1 MRRVVKPV
9 GKTGRR
15 YLRASART
23 IVQNPCF
30 VRTANYNFSPSHRYY
45 RHHRSDSLFNAKQRC
60 NVSFGSKY
68 SKYMYNLYEKG
79 KLTSI
84 LARIKDASQ
93 HLYRPSLRF
102 FRVTENRV
110 NIYIYIPNIFERMAD
125 EAKKSALIVSVFER
139 ASINGCRGTAVI
151 KPLTLLYR
159 VINLNI
165 TTHVS
170 RVSALLIYRSR
181 RFRDVTENAAA
192 KRLFT

>member
-110 NIYIYIPNIFERMAD
+110 NIYIYIYTEYVRTDGRRSEEKCVDRKCI
-125 EAKKSALIVSVFER
+125 R
-139 ASINGCRGTAVI
+139 ACLHQRLPRNGCHKA
-151 KPLTLLYR
+151 
-159 VINLNI
+159 INFI
-165 TTHVS
+165 IPSH
-170 RVSALLIYRSR
+170 
-181 RFRDVTENAAA
+181 
-192 KRLFT
+192 